1 MTPEHIDFVADL
13 VKSTSGLVITREKGY
28 LVESRLSPL
37 ARRKGCESL
46 AEFLDHV
53 MKTRDSSLCEA
64 ITEAMTT
71 NETFFFRDKTPFETF
86 ENHVLPTLLENA
98 KPGRKIRI
106 WTAAASSGQELYSI
120 AMILNEQRAKLKGAT
135 FELIGTDISKEILEK
150 ARAGLYSQFEVQRG
164 LPVKLLVNYFK
175 KEGELWRINE
185 EMRAQCVFREANLLH
200 DFKGLGQF
208 DVVFCRNVLIYFD
221 QETKKD
227 VLERIAAQMPENGF
241 LFLGA
246 AETVMGVTTAFTPAR
261 DHRGLYMRNP
271 EFQAASGR
279 SAA

>member
-1 MTPEHIDFVADL
+1 MTPEHIDFVAEL
-13 VKSTSGLVITREKGY
+13 VKKNSGLVITREKGY

-37 ARRKGCESL
+37 ARREGFESL
-46 AEFLDHV
+46 AAFLDHTV
-53 MKTRDSSLCEA
+53 KTNNAALTET

-71 NETFFFRDKTPFETF
+71 NETFFFRDKSPFETF
-86 ENHVLPTLLENA
+86 EKHVLPSILQEKSA
-98 KPGRKIRI
+98 GEKIRI

-120 AMILNEQRAKLKGAT
+120 AMILDEHRAKLKGASVD
-135 FELIGTDISKEILEK
+135 LIGTDISKEVLEK

-164 LPVKLLVNYFK
+164 LPVKLLVKNFK

-185 EMRAQCVFREANLLH
+185 DLRAQCVFKELNLLH
-200 DFKGLGQF
+200 DFRSLGRF

-221 QETKKD
+221 QPTKKD
-227 VLERIAAQMPENGF
+227 VLERIAALMPDNGF

-246 AETVMGVTTAFTPAR
+246 AETVMGITEAFKPTP
-261 DHRGLYMRNP
+261 DYRGLYQRNP
-271 EFQAASGR
+271 EFEAKKKL